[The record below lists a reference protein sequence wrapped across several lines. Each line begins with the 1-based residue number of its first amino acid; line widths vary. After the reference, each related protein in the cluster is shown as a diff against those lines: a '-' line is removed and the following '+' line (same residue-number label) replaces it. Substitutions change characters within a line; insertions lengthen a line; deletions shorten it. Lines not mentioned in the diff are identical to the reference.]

1 MKKIFFLLVFVS
13 MFKIFGHGQETV
25 RMEVTGGDELN
36 ELLEGGHFLFSEFQD
51 ARVFLIGRDA
61 QIKMNYNLLIDEM
74 QFVDEKGDVLALRD
88 KRDVVAIYFGKRVFK
103 YSSVGYTEV
112 IAMGPSG
119 NPELAIKRTIKEVGR
134 KNYGAYGTTSD
145 VSNPTNIT
153 SSELNTKNITLSDFN
168 THSSQKSVSPKV
180 TYQKENFYYLNSSG
194 KYRIANRSVFSKV
207 FSDKKKEIE
216 NYLKQNPVDY
226 NNEEDVIRL
235 FNFCTENNR
244 QLP

>member
-1 MKKIFFLLVFVS
+1 MS
-13 MFKIFGHGQETV
+13 GIFGHGQETV

-61 QIKMNYNLLIDEM
+61 QIKMNYNLLIGEM
-74 QFVDEKGDVLALRD
+74 QFVDEKGDTLALRD
-88 KRDVVAIYFGKRVFK
+88 KGDVVAIYFGKRVFK

-112 IAMGPSG
+112 IAMGPPG
-119 NPELAIKRTIKEVGR
+119 NPELAIKRTIKEAGR

-168 THSSQKSVSPKV
+168 THSMNPDRKKSGSQDV
-180 TYQKENFYYLNSSG
+180 TYQRKNFYYLNFSG

-235 FNFCTENNR
+235 FNFCTGK
-244 QLP
+244 